1 MMTQIIVIG
10 LHLRW
15 VRALAASR
23 KRPRA
28 KPGWAM
34 VLLAWT
40 CCTVTAT
47 AAPTF
52 SSYPTGWVPSQAPRQ
67 SDLELWSSGQLTI
80 AEQLAREA
88 QRLALD
94 RPLSSGGRVPPELR
108 PSDPPVFPPQ
118 PPEEIQPLPEEI
130 EDLDWHWRDDEG
142 EATTHISFRLFS
154 PFFESESVDI
164 GMSFTIGCRESPRV
178 CARISQIDY

>member
-1 MMTQIIVIG
+1 M
-10 LHLRW
+10 
-15 VRALAASR
+15 
-23 KRPRA
+23 
-28 KPGWAM
+28 
-34 VLLAWT
+34 
-40 CCTVTAT
+40 
-47 AAPTF
+47 
-52 SSYPTGWVPSQAPRQ
+52 
-67 SDLELWSSGQLTI
+67 
-80 AEQLAREA
+80 
-88 QRLALD
+88 
-94 RPLSSGGRVPPELR
+94 PPELR